1 MGWFLRDG
9 SSSSWKVGWT
19 ERTVASLSFPPLPLM
34 AVVGIV
40 VVLLS
45 ISSYAN
51 YRSHMHQTV
60 IGFKIFLLFLPL
72 LLIFLAKFVT
82 KYGSVLVIR
91 TPRTKREYFSSLSLF
106 EGGNN
111 NNNNNNN
118 NSPWGVAMVLVVVMV
133 LISYKSYFHSKW
145 WPPIWGS
152 YY

>member
-91 TPRTKREYFSSLSLF
+91 TPRTKR
-106 EGGNN
+106 GN